1 MWVHS
6 RCETSILV
14 MGLLGWPTHHKIF
27 LHFWH
32 SQHKDFFVVHTKL
45 QKIITFVF
53 VIWLPEVFIR
63 LPKAIMSSQTLGN
76 HMEKKDQTFIV
87 SLFSQWLGSILAAF
101 FFTSEILP
109 KREIEKLKMK
119 WFIRVWISVNWK
131 IE

>member
-1 MWVHS
+1 
-6 RCETSILV
+6 
-14 MGLLGWPTHHKIF
+14 
-27 LHFWH
+27 
-32 SQHKDFFVVHTKL
+32 VHTKL

-119 WFIRVWISVNWK
+119 
-131 IE
+131 